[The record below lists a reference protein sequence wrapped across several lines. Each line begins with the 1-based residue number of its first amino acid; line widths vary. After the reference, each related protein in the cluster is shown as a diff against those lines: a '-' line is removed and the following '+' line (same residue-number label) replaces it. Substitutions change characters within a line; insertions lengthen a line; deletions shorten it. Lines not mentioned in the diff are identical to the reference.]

1 MKNLGYLQASYEYE
15 EMLEY
20 IVVFKNKFSTDTK
33 VNDYLIKILR
43 GIQRIRKI
51 LFPRTVST
59 PGYKQ

>member
-1 MKNLGYLQASYEYE
+1 MKNLGYIQASYEYE

-59 PGYKQ
+59 PGYK